1 MSKTILIVDDDK
13 KIRDMLRLYLAKDQY
28 YIVEALNGREA
39 LYVARYEKPDLILL
53 DLMMPEMNGIEF
65 MKIYRREANTPVIML
80 TARASEIDEILGLEI
95 GADDYITKPFIIQ
108 ALRARVKAV
117 LRRASGDA
125 VESDVLRV
133 GEMVLDRTGR
143 IFKIK
148 GETVNLTPSEFSLL
162 ELLMLN
168 CGRAYSRIDLLQHIT
183 DGPVLESQ
191 ARAIDVH
198 VRNLR
203 AKIEP
208 NCNEPRFIQTVYGMG
223 YRFMDGD

>member
-28 YIVEALNGREA
+28 HIVEALNGREA

-191 ARAIDVH
+191 TRAIDVH